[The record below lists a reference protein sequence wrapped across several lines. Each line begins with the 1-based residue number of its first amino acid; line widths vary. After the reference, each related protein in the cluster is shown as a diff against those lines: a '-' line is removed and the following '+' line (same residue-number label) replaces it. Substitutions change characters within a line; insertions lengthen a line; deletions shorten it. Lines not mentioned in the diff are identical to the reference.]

1 MTFTGRPLDGRDRLS
16 FRGHLSTPRCAGFTE
31 KPEDRDK
38 PLSACSLTGLREDGC
53 RGLSKLGASSCFSWV
68 PFHRLPCRSKAVQR
82 EEPEPGEGARGE
94 VGGRC
99 YCIESRCMGP
109 GRQPALQGTSPGR
122 DISQSCC
129 VHRVVVIY
137 VVYGL
142 CAYACTLVHIWRPD
156 VADSCLPRFLSS
168 LFVETGSYS
177 LTRKPMV
184 RLGWLS
190 HDLPLPPQCRIT
202 GTSPQC
208 LLTQVPAPKPRT

>member
-1 MTFTGRPLDGRDRLS
+1 MNGRDRLS
-16 FRGHLSTPRCAGFTE
+16 FRGHLSSPRCAGFTE

-38 PLSACSLTGLREDGC
+38 AEQPLSACSLRGLREDGC
-53 RGLSKLGASSCFSWV
+53 RGLAQLGDSSCFSWG
-68 PFHRLPCRSKAVQR
+68 PFHCLPCRSKAVQR

-99 YCIESRCMGP
+99 YFIESRCMGQ
-109 GRQPALQGTSPGR
+109 GRQPALRGTSPGR

-142 CAYACTLVHIWRPD
+142 CAYTCTLVHIWRPD
-156 VADSCLPRFLSS
+156 VDDSCLPRFLSF

-190 HDLPLPPQCRIT
+190 HDLPLPPQCRNT

-208 LLTQVPAPKPRT
+208 LLTQVPAPKLRT